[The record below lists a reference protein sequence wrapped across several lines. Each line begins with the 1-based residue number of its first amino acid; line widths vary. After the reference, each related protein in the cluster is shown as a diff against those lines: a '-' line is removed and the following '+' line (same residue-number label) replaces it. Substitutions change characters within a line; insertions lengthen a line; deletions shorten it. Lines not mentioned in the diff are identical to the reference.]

1 MSSFATTAGDD
12 SQNRKTVIILSAV
25 LGSVGLLSIGMVV
38 LVIYRCRRG
47 KSPFGHRGASPIND
61 DEIASWRQSGL
72 EKKLTIPP
80 PTHQPPTRGVS
91 AVQIHSSRWKRTAS
105 PSSIPTVSANLSGPR
120 VLAQAPNARLG
131 LTDEA
136 VPGAD
141 AFIIPSKRR
150 SSRLSKLPPG
160 HSRSKSSG
168 SSMSGKSLW
177 NLERTSS
184 DYRQP
189 KMSSPWSAFDDAI
202 VSSHFEKAEHGSSS
216 PGSSLFEE
224 TTGGLSPR
232 PEPRMR
238 PGERNVA
245 PEEIGRAI
253 S

>member
-1 MSSFATTAGDD
+1 MSSSTTAAGDN

-38 LVIYRCRRG
+38 LLIYCCRRG
-47 KSPFGHRGASPIND
+47 RSPFGHRGASPIND

-72 EKKLTIPP
+72 EKKLTAPP
-80 PTHQPPTRGVS
+80 PAHQPPTRGVS
-91 AVQIHSSRWKRTAS
+91 AMQINSSRWKWTAS
-105 PSSIPTVSANLSGPR
+105 PSSIPTVSANFGGPR

-141 AFIIPSKRR
+141 AFIPSKRR

-160 HSRSKSSG
+160 HSRSKSRR

-177 NLERTSS
+177 NLDRTSS

-189 KMSSPWSAFDDAI
+189 EMSLPWSAFDDAI

-238 PGERNVA
+238 PGEQNVA
-245 PEEIGRAI
+245 SEEIGRAI